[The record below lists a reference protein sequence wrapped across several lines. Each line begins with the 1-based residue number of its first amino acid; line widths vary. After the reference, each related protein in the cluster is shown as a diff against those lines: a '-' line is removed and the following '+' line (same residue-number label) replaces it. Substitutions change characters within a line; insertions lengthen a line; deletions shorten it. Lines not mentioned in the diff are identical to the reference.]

1 MLTQRLAFGSAMVAI
16 LTLLILSGQAS
27 AERIPKLLITQDN
40 WPINISYYPS
50 AEGKE
55 SPVVVFLHGEGEHR
69 GYWEAKDKNWPE
81 DLQKKGIA
89 CLTVDLRK
97 QGESKPPGTSSL
109 KLTAA
114 DYRAMTTS
122 DMSAVKEFIF
132 KEHQAQRLNMRKMS
146 IVASEESCSV
156 ALIFAVIDWAKKP
169 WPDSAV
175 FSARTPRG
183 QDVRSLVLI
192 SPVKKVPGLPLGDAI
207 ASLRQQEKDLAVL
220 TLSSVDDQED
230 KGFTDAVYQTFKS
243 AEQRPRVFKLELNG
257 DSRGIEMAV
266 QDSRAAS
273 VFSNFIDKYLVDREG
288 EWVDRKAPGG
298 NRFD

>member
-1 MLTQRLAFGSAMVAI
+1 MARRMCRFRFGQAAI
-16 LTLLILSGQAS
+16 LVISILIARTS
-27 AERIPKLLITQDN
+27 AERIPKRLVTEDN
-40 WPINISYYPS
+40 WPITISYYPS

-69 GYWEAKDKNWPE
+69 GYWEVEDKNWPE

-97 QGESKPPGTSSL
+97 QGESKPPGTGSL

-114 DYRAMTTS
+114 DYRAMVTS
-122 DMSAVKEFIF
+122 DMSAVKEFIHE
-132 KEHQAQRLNMRKMS
+132 EHQAQRLNMRKMS
-146 IVASEESCSV
+146 IVASQESCSV
-156 ALIFAVIDWAKKP
+156 ALIFAAIDWAKKP
-169 WPDSAV
+169 WPDSAL

-192 SPVKKVPGLPLGDAI
+192 SPRKKVPGLSIGDAVK
-207 ASLRQQEKDLAVL
+207 SLRQQEKDLAIL
-220 TLSSVDDQED
+220 TLSSVDDPED
-230 KGFTDAVYQTFKS
+230 KGFTDGVYQTFKS

-273 VFSNFIDKYLVDREG
+273 VFSNFIDKYLVEREG
-288 EWVDRKAPGG
+288 EWVDRKAPGIP
-298 NRFD
+298 RFD